1 MEQSTTPL
9 VRWLRLFMIG
19 FALIGLSFA
28 STSYELVRYTSFVD
42 PITVAVVIF
51 PAALFAIAVRGGWK
65 GFGQTLFLTG
75 IPLGLMAVLVGDQ
88 AVLANSSAGIDPSA
102 MPSVVGIVLLGAI
115 YGVFLSTIG
124 YLILSHT
131 TSRLAS
137 ENKVNCKRPTIF
149 RRVLPCASYGVVVL
163 WSFSLGLP
171 LGEIFQASAL
181 GLIAF
186 FFFIFLAAT
195 NFAKRANI
203 SMAAFAMAGVT
214 SLIGLTLWYSAD
226 IGDFW
231 LASMV
236 MSGAVVGLFIHLT
249 LLVDHLVVGGDDG
262 FKPSLMNWHWVEL
275 VSFLT
280 FMLFSPATLL
290 ERIAAKAD
298 DNPPPVEDSPSRD

>member
-28 STSYELVRYTSFVD
+28 STSYELVRYASFAD
-42 PITVAVVIF
+42 PTTVAVVIF
-51 PAALFAIAVRGGWK
+51 PAALFAFAVRGGWK

-88 AVLANSSAGIDPSA
+88 AVLANSSASIDPSA

-124 YLILSHT
+124 YSILSLT

-163 WSFSLGLP
+163 WSFSLALP